1 MWRRKINWSDVSLV
15 SLLLLMVA
23 LGLKA
28 SDDPI
33 PSALRRSRWEPLLAQ
48 FATGNQIIF
57 DLTVGF
63 FSAIATYFLFVR
75 LPEHQKR
82 TRIIRQLSE
91 TLREVKLNCIRTF
104 LSMLGGG
111 GYPSGLPEELL
122 DQARFR
128 TFFHAEHAPGQ
139 SRWGQLANE
148 INDYWLA
155 QLRVELCVLREEIQF
170 ALAALEP
177 RSDVAFERM
186 KSLYGWAVRTEA
198 VDLDSDDLKSL
209 FRTLWGIHTGYS
221 FVDRYTGK
229 DHVADQI
236 ASL

>member
-1 MWRRKINWSDVSLV
+1 MWRRKINWGDVSLV
-15 SLLLLMVA
+15 SLLLLTAA

-33 PSALRRSRWEPLLAQ
+33 LQPFRGSAWEPLLTQ

-82 TRIIRQLSE
+82 KRIIRQLSD
-91 TLREVKLNCIRTF
+91 TLREVKLNCIRTY

-111 GYPSGLPEELL
+111 GYSSGLSEQLL
-122 DQARFR
+122 DQAAFR
-128 TFFHAEHAPGQ
+128 TYFHADHAPGQ
-139 SRWGQLANE
+139 SRWGQLGNAM
-148 INDYWLA
+148 NDYWLA
-155 QLRVELCVLREEIQF
+155 QLLVELRVLREEIQF

-186 KSLYGWAVRTEA
+186 KRLYGWAVRAEA
-198 VDLDSDDLKSL
+198 VHLDSDDLKSL

-221 FVDRYTGK
+221 FVDGYTGT